1 MEDTEGAFAGAAL
14 LLLLLALILVGA
26 RVLGG
31 WGCVVTAADLMDPI
45 SLEVSVESS
54 L

>member
-14 LLLLLALILVGA
+14 LLLLLLALVVGA
-26 RVLGG
+26 LGG